1 MPRVDGSMMDGSI
14 VLAGVVAGGGMLLEY
29 LKCAAAFLRLLGKFL
44 VPTAAILLLPC
55 GFLFSAFLA
64 LRTMPTA
71 ICVILLLAL
80 QAFLWLGTK
89 PSCAAVE
96 ILDNYVGILFANLAK
111 YLPTKKAAATDDHN
125 DELSWPVGVKEQV
138 LLEYTCTCSVSGVSS
153 ETSGRVRLVQK
164 KLGDKKIS
172 IIVRED
178 NMTGRILL
186 FHETPTRI
194 DRMVNRTGL
203 DATKFV
209 LTFGNSAIA
218 GKFKDA
224 FERAQ
229 NLDLYLSKRAMD
241 VDFIDLMLNPI
252 VPLKVIGATAIYRGG
267 DVEQSQLRDEVR
279 ALSKKVTVVENEN
292 ATLQNENADLKKEVA
307 ALADKVT
314 AVKNENADLKKKVTS
329 LQNQGNQSCVVCW
342 ENTRSVLFRPCNH
355 VCVCVDCACEEGL
368 GENLLRECPLCR
380 GAVEAKERVF
390 IT

>member
-29 LKCAAAFLRLLGKFL
+29 LKCAAAFLCLLSKFL
-44 VPTAAILLLPC
+44 VSTAAIFPLLC
-55 GFLFSAFLA
+55 EFLFSAFLA
-64 LRTMPTA
+64 AAMA
-71 ICVILLLAL
+71 AAAFVLLILAL
-80 QAFLWLGTK
+80 PLFLWLGTK
-89 PSCAAVE
+89 PSCVAVE

-111 YLPTKKAAATDDHN
+111 YLPTKKATDDHN
-125 DELSWPVGVKEQV
+125 DQLSWPVGQNEKV
-138 LLEYTCTCSVSGVSS
+138 LLECTCTCSVSGISS

-164 KLGDKKIS
+164 KSDDKKIS

-218 GKFKDA
+218 GKFKDT
-224 FERAQ
+224 FEGAQ

-279 ALSKKVTVVENEN
+279 ALP
-292 ATLQNENADLKKEVA
+292 
-307 ALADKVT
+307 
-314 AVKNENADLKKKVTS
+314 KKVTS

-355 VCVCVDCACEEGL
+355 VCVCVDCEEGL

-380 GAVEAKERVF
+380 CAVEAKERVYLS
-390 IT
+390 